1 MTSDNTHPASFR
13 DPGGFIFTKSGR
25 LYRQINLS
33 CRDDYD
39 HLASSGL
46 LEKLTSQGFLV
57 PHEEADI
64 ALAQTGDAYKVIE
77 PELVPF
83 ISYPYEWSFS
93 QLKDSALL
101 TLNVQK
107 QSFEAGMSLKDCSA
121 YNIQFIDGRP
131 VLIDTLSF
139 EKYVEGSP
147 WVAYRQFC
155 QHFLAPLALMSMRDV
170 RLGRLSQLFIDG
182 VPLDMASSL
191 LGFGSY
197 FRFSLLTHIHLHAKS
212 QKRFNAKAYD
222 TGARKMSPVSFLGL
236 IDNLER
242 AIEKLTW
249 TADSEVWADYYDHTN
264 YSEESF
270 EDKKEIVNE
279 YLSIIS
285 PSNVWDIG
293 GNVGLFSRIP
303 AKLGINT
310 VSFDVDSAAVERN
323 YLECKKEG
331 DRNLLPLVLDLS
343 NPSPG
348 IGWEHSERESIIA
361 RAPAD
366 MVFALALIH
375 HLAIANNVPLNKIAR
390 FFSRI
395 CSSLLVEFVPKED
408 SQVKRLLST
417 REDIFPGYN
426 RPSFEDEFEKYFTI
440 EKSRNIRGSARTL
453 YLMRKK

>member
-1 MTSDNTHPASFR
+1 MTSDNIHAASFR
-13 DPGGFIFTKSGR
+13 DPSGFIFTKSGA
-25 LYRQINLS
+25 LYRQINLAY
-33 CRDDYD
+33 RDHYD
-39 HLASSGL
+39 HLVSSGL
-46 LEKLTSQGFLV
+46 LERLTSESLLI
-57 PHEEADI
+57 PHEEADM
-64 ALAQTGDAYKVIE
+64 ALAQTGDAYKVIK
-77 PELVPF
+77 PKRIPF

-131 VLIDTLSF
+131 ALIDTLSF

-155 QHFLAPLALMSMRDV
+155 QHFLAPLALMSKKDI
-170 RLGRLSQLFIDG
+170 RLGQLSRIFIDG

-197 FRFSLLTHIHLHAKS
+197 FSFPLLTHIHLHAKS
-212 QKRFNAKAYD
+212 QKRFNDKTVD
-222 TGARKMSPVSFLGL
+222 ISARKMSRNSLLGL

-264 YSEESF
+264 YSTESF
-270 EDKKEIVNE
+270 EDKKEIVTE
-279 YLSIIS
+279 YLARIN
-285 PSNVWDIG
+285 PSNVWDLG

-303 AKLGINT
+303 AKQKINT
-310 VSFDVDSAAVERN
+310 ISFDVDSAAVERN

-331 DRNLLPLVLDLS
+331 GGNLLPLILDLS
-343 NPSPG
+343 NPSPDM
-348 IGWEHSERESIIA
+348 GWALKERESVIA
-361 RAPAD
+361 RGPAD
-366 MVFALALIH
+366 MAFALALIH
-375 HLAIANNVPLNKIAR
+375 HLAIANNVPLNKIAD
-390 FFSRI
+390 FFPRI
-395 CSSLLVEFVPKED
+395 CSSLIIEFVPKED
-408 SQVKRLLST
+408 SQVRRLLST
-417 REDIFPGYN
+417 REDIFPGYD
-426 RPSFEDEFEKYFTI
+426 RPSFENEFKKYFTI
-440 EKSRNIRGSARTL
+440 EKSRDIRGSSRTL